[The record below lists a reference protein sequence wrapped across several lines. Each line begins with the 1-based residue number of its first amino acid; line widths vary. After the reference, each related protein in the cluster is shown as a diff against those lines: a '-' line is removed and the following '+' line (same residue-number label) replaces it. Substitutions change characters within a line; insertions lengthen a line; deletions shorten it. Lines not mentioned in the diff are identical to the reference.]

1 MDGRSYSDDD
11 VAALASAI
19 YGEARNQNSIGK
31 AAVGYSALTRAN
43 LAGVSVSDAVYGS
56 VSKNYGQYSF
66 ANPKDKNARA
76 VARAPT
82 NDPEGWTD
90 AVETAKGVLSG
101 SIENPVPGATHYK
114 ANYAKAGWAK
124 KAQNLG
130 KVGGHTFYALP
141 AAETAAVVRKAAA
154 SPYRREALVGADAIS
169 GLPQG
174 STGLGPGNYRGP
186 EQIDG
191 GKRTISIGE
200 FNFASPRVEKGFAR
214 MTPQTKLTASEMA
227 RTLPSDQGMTVT
239 ATHGQHGLSNL
250 THTPGAAFDV
260 RTRDLNKGQLD
271 NLVDSALYSRPA
283 SIGYNSGAGRFPAH
297 MHVDTNA
304 GYGLGLQS
312 HSDFAGL
319 SDYAKQ
325 ELQRYDQEMK
335 SGLGYTP
342 PVPESIA
349 PVPSPRPVMEV
360 ARNPYDLTPKAP
372 EATLSAGLADF
383 PGAAGASTT
392 PDGVP
397 INRVRSISITPDMM
411 KNGPAAL
418 GTMVASANPA
428 AQAGTL
434 GAAQGSV
441 SLAPSISA
449 VGNASIAPGPSA
461 AATATI
467 GPASFAEADIAKG
480 PRLGLPDPATFDTAA
495 IAKGPRLNVQD
506 PATFPSVDI
515 AKGPRLPGLGPT
527 TPPSIGGLP
536 TEIARNPFDLAKAP
550 VAPPE
555 MIGPVRPQT
564 ISAIDPPTIG
574 PSLPSTFTPQT
585 PPSIQPMTAPTISPM
600 AEPTPTSL
608 PALDA
613 PRTISSLPRVA
624 TAAPQTPD
632 VSAMTS
638 RAAQPKATASDVW
651 GGKAATG
658 VATDGSTL
666 TRNADGSVSRT
677 SAKTGKTST
686 IAKAVEGWDGPSIG
700 SAPGGFWSGSLP
712 KADVGYQGGRQVR
725 SLGDTLSDMFGGL
738 ADRVTEVFSPNK
750 NEFRGGLSSYGD
762 RVRSESKQF
771 DRAVSSGKGGLW

>member
-1 MDGRSYSDDD
+1 MDGRSFSDDD
-11 VAALASAI
+11 VAALAATI
-19 YGEARNQNSIGK
+19 YGEARNQNTIGK

-43 LAGVSVSDAVYGS
+43 MAGVSVSDAVYGS
-56 VSKNYGQYSF
+56 VSPKYGQYSF

-76 VARAPT
+76 VARAPA
-82 NDPEGWTD
+82 NDPNGWAD

-124 KAQNLG
+124 KAKNLG

-141 AAETAAVVRKAAA
+141 AAETAAVVRQAAA
-154 SPYRREALVGADAIS
+154 SPYRREALVGPEAIS

-174 STGLGPGNYRGP
+174 SVGLGPGEYRAP
-186 EQIDG
+186 ETVSGD
-191 GKRTISIGE
+191 KRTISIGE
-200 FNFASPRVEKGFAR
+200 FNFASPRVEKGFGR
-214 MTPQTKLTASEMA
+214 MTPETKFTASEMA

-271 NLVDSALYSRPA
+271 SLVDSALYSRPA

-304 GYGLGLQS
+304 GYGVGLQS

-342 PVPESIA
+342 PVPASIA
-349 PVPSPRPVMEV
+349 PVPSPRPVTEV
-360 ARNPYDLTPKAP
+360 ARNPYDMTPQAP

-383 PGAAGASTT
+383 SSPAGASVTS
-392 PDGVP
+392 DGVP
-397 INRVRSISITPDMM
+397 INRVRTVSITPETI
-411 KNGPAAL
+411 KNGPQSL
-418 GTMVASANPA
+418 GSMVASATAPT

-449 VGNASIAPGPSA
+449 VGNASIAPGPNA
-461 AATATI
+461 AATANI
-467 GPASFAEADIAKG
+467 GPTSFAEADIAKG
-480 PRLGLPDPATFDTAA
+480 PRLGVPDPATFQT
-495 IAKGPRLNVQD
+495 
-506 PATFPSVDI
+506 VDI
-515 AKGPRLPGLGPT
+515 AKGPRLTTPQISAIGNAAPPALGPMASAT
-527 TPPSIGGLP
+527 APIGGLP
-536 TEIARNPFDLAKAP
+536 SEIARNPFDTIKAP
-550 VAPPE
+550 SAITPKPE
-555 MIGPVRPQT
+555 MFGPVRPPT
-564 ISAIDPPTIG
+564 IASMPSPTIG
-574 PSLPSTFTPQT
+574 PMTPET
-585 PPSIQPMTAPTISPM
+585 IAPTASP
-600 AEPTPTSL
+600 SL

-613 PRTISSLPRVA
+613 PRTIASLPRVA
-624 TAAPQTPD
+624 DAAPRSPAAAEMST
-632 VSAMTS
+632 
-638 RAAQPKATASDVW
+638 RAAQPKASASDVW

-658 VATDGSTL
+658 IATDGSTL

-677 SAKTGKTST
+677 SAKTGQTST
-686 IAKAVEGWDGPSIG
+686 ISKAVDGWDGPSIG
-700 SAPGGFWSGSLP
+700 AKAGGFWSGSLP

-725 SLGDTLSDMFGGL
+725 SLGDSLSDMFGGL
-738 ADRVTEVFSPNK
+738 VERVTDVFTPNK

>member
-1 MDGRSYSDDD
+1 MDGRSFSDDD

-19 YGEARNQNSIGK
+19 YGEARNQNTIGK

-56 VSKNYGQYSF
+56 VSPKYGQYSF
-66 ANPKDKNARA
+66 ANPNDKNARA
-76 VARAPT
+76 VSRAPAK
-82 NDPEGWTD
+82 DPEGWAD
-90 AVETAKGVLSG
+90 AVSTAKGVLSG
-101 SIENPVPGATHYK
+101 DIENPVPGATHYK

-124 KAQNLG
+124 KAKNLG

-141 AAETAAVVRKAAA
+141 AAETASVVRQAAA
-154 SPYRREALVGADAIS
+154 SPYRREALVGPEALS

-174 STGLGPGNYRGP
+174 SIGLGPGTYNAP
-186 EQIDG
+186 ETLSGD
-191 GKRTISIGE
+191 KRTISIGE
-200 FNFASPRVEKGFAR
+200 FNFASPKVEKGFGR
-214 MTPQTKLTASEMA
+214 MTPKTQFTASEMA

-239 ATHGQHGLSNL
+239 ATHGSHGLSNL

-260 RTRDLNKGQLD
+260 RTRGLDQGQLD

-283 SIGYNSGAGRFPAH
+283 SIGFNSGAGKFAPH

-312 HSDFAGL
+312 HSDFGGL

-325 ELQRYDQEMK
+325 ELQRYDAEMK

-342 PVPESIA
+342 PVPSSIA

-383 PGAAGASTT
+383 SGPPGASVTS
-392 PDGVP
+392 DGVP
-397 INRVRSISITPDMM
+397 INRVRSISITPETI
-411 KNGPAAL
+411 KNGPASL
-418 GTMVASANPA
+418 GSMVASATSPT

-434 GAAQGSV
+434 GAAQGSI
-441 SLAPSISA
+441 SLDPSISA
-449 VGNASIAPGPSA
+449 IGSASIAPGPSA
-461 AATATI
+461 QATAAI
-467 GPASFAEADIAKG
+467 GPTSFAEADIAKG
-480 PRLGLPDPATFDTAA
+480 PRLGVPDPATFATA
-495 IAKGPRLNVQD
+495 N
-506 PATFPSVDI
+506 I

-527 TPPSIGGLP
+527 APPSIGALP
-536 TEIARNPFDLAKAP
+536 EIARNPFDLARAP
-550 VAPPE
+550 VAPTPAE
-555 MIGPVRPQT
+555 MIGPVRPPS
-564 ISAIDPPTIG
+564 ISAITPQAIG
-574 PSLPSTFTPQT
+574 PSLPSSISPTT
-585 PPSIQPMTAPTISPM
+585 PPSIAPETPPTISPM
-600 AEPTPTSL
+600 ASPTPTSL

-613 PRTISSLPRVA
+613 PRTVASLPRVA
-624 TAAPQTPD
+624 SAAPRTPA
-632 VSAMTS
+632 VAEMTQ
-638 RAAQPKATASDVW
+638 RAPQASASDVW

-677 SAKTGKTST
+677 SAKTGQTST
-686 IAKAVEGWDGPSIG
+686 ISKAVSGWDGPSIG
-700 SAPGGFWSGSLP
+700 STAKAGGFWSGSLP

-725 SLGDTLSDMFGGL
+725 SLGDSLSDMFGGL
-738 ADRVTEVFSPNK
+738 VERVTDVFTPNK

-762 RVRSESKQF
+762 HVRGESKQF